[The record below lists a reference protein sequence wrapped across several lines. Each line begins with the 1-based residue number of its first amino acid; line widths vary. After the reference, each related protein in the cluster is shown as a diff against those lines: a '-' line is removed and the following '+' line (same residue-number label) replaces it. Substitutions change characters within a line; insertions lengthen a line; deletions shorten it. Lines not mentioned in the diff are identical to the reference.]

1 MAIIKKPSTVYDTY
15 ANGVRDKNS
24 IGSYKNTGVN
34 GYQNAGAGGM
44 SQTAIDAQKRNE
56 SLYAAQQATKPPLSF
71 GDKVATPNVGS
82 MTAPKTPMNN
92 IDAAKAVYDMTS
104 RTTQDANINS
114 PVFSSGN
121 EMAGW
126 SNESFLPES
135 NPELKKKMMEIMSP
149 MGAPVNTSTTL
160 DAASQ
165 SQVAP
170 TAQQNSTTMN
180 MDAQIKSMQDAIE
193 ARYNDMMKQAKE
205 VSRMNQS
212 SITGNLGRVFGANAD
227 TSEAAPVVTEN
238 GRLNTNLQSLAT
250 ARNEA
255 MSKLSM
261 SALEKAQ
268 AQQNFEQQ
276 ARAQEQQQ
284 AFNNLVTQS
293 QLTGMFNGGL
303 TQDAQQNEFMRAIQ
317 EAGLTGQYNGNQT
330 LDAQQI
336 AFNKA
341 IQEAGLTG
349 MYNGG
354 LTQGA
359 IQNVA
364 DMTGYFNGMPTL
376 QRDQANLT
384 NQQKQLN
391 DYLDYIASTTN
402 NQNTNATKL
411 TNTGL
416 LNTGKLDLAN
426 VNNQADLEQLLKSL
440 LSRETIASGNNASRE
455 TVAGMNNSSR
465 ESIANINNS
474 ARASLLREK
483 VANGTATT
491 GELTEDQAYKN
502 YTKALET
509 NGIFPGTIPQETVD
523 TLKARIESFQK
534 KN

>member
-44 SQTAIDAQKRNE
+44 SQTAMDAQKRNE
-56 SLYAAQQATKPPLSF
+56 SLYAAQQASKPPLSF
-71 GDKVATPNVGS
+71 GDNVATPNVGS

-92 IDAAKAVYDMTS
+92 TDAAKAVYDMTS
-104 RTTQDANINS
+104 RTTQGANING
-114 PVFSSGN
+114 GN

-126 SNESFLPES
+126 SNESSLPES

-160 DAASQ
+160 DTASQ
-165 SQVAP
+165 SQVSP
-170 TAQQNSTTMN
+170 TTQQNSTTMN

-193 ARYNDMMKQAKE
+193 ARYNDMMNQAKE

-212 SITGNLGRVFGANAD
+212 NIKGNIGRVFGANAD
-227 TSEAAPVVTEN
+227 TSEVAPAITEN
-238 GRLNTNLQSLAT
+238 RNLDANLQSLAT
-250 ARNEA
+250 AKNEA

-491 GELTEDQAYKN
+491 GELTENQAYAN

-523 TLKARIESFQK
+523 TLKARIDSFQK

>member
-1 MAIIKKPSTVYDTY
+1 MAIIKKPTTIYDAY
-15 ANGVRDKNS
+15 AGGARDKAT
-24 IGSYKNTGVN
+24 IGSYKNTSVN
-34 GYQNAGAGGM
+34 GYQNAGTGGM
-44 SQTAIDAQKRNE
+44 SQVAMDAQKRNAD
-56 SLYAAQQATKPPLSF
+56 LYAAQQASKPPLSF
-71 GDKVATPNVGS
+71 GGNVATPNVGS
-82 MTAPKTPMNN
+82 VMAPKTPMNN
-92 IDAAKAVYDMTS
+92 TDAAKAVYDMTS
-104 RTTQDANINS
+104 RTTQGANING
-114 PVFSSGN
+114 GN

-126 SNESFLPES
+126 NNESFLPES

-149 MGAPVNTSTTL
+149 MGAPVNTSTNL
-160 DAASQ
+160 DVASQ

-170 TAQQNSTTMN
+170 TEQQNSTTMN
-180 MDAQIKSMQDAIE
+180 MDAQIKAMQDAIE
-193 ARYNDMMKQAKE
+193 ARYNDMMNQAKE

-212 SITGNLGRVFGANAD
+212 NIKGNIGRVFGANAD
-227 TSEAAPVVTEN
+227 TSEVAPATTEN
-238 GRLNTNLQSLAT
+238 RNLDATLQSLGT

-268 AQQNFEQQ
+268 AQANIENQ
-276 ARAQEQQQ
+276 AKQAAQQQ

-293 QLTGMFNGGL
+293 QLTGMYNGGL

-376 QRDQANLT
+376 GRETANLT
-384 NQQKQLN
+384 NQQKTLN
-391 DYLDYIASTTN
+391 DYLDFLASTGN
-402 NQNTNATKL
+402 NQNTNSTKIDVAGL
-411 TNTGL
+411 NNTSKEGIAS
-416 LNTGKLDLAN
+416 G
-426 VNNQADLEQLLKSL
+426 NN
-440 LSRETIASGNNASRE
+440 LSRETIASANN
-455 TVAGMNNSSR
+455 TTKVDV
-465 ESIANINNS
+465 ANINNT

-491 GELTEDQAYKN
+491 GELTENQAYTN
-502 YTKALET
+502 YQKALET
-509 NGIFPGTIPQETVD
+509 NKIFPDTIPEETISA
-523 TLKARIESFQK
+523 LKARVDSFQK